1 MLKFIWNS
9 WWRNKERFILLL
21 VGVLIVSTG
30 LSYLIG
36 RRRQQRHRRRRAAK
50 TLGFILRH
58 RRPAA
63 RTAAV

>member
-1 MLKFIWNS
+1 MLRFIWNS

-36 RRRQQRHRRRRAAK
+36 TTQANNGTVVDELQKRWDSSVSATK
-50 TLGFILRH
+50 
-58 RRPAA
+58 
-63 RTAAV
+63 